1 MEGEEVVK
9 EFKVQ
14 AVCGFGV
21 GSSTLLKMKLDQAFR
36 HHGVAASV
44 FAGDVGSS
52 TSTECDV
59 IFTSRELAE
68 FLTPKAKCPVI
79 VIDSFVNKA
88 EIEAKVLQFVKEYGA

>member
-1 MEGEEVVK
+1 VK

-36 HHGVAASV
+36 QHGITATV
-44 FAGDVGSS
+44 FAGDVGSA

-59 IFTSRELAE
+59 IFSSRELAE
-68 FLTPKAKCPVI
+68 FLAPKAKCPVI
-79 VIDSFVNKA
+79 AIDNFVNKV
-88 EIEAKVLQFVKEYGA
+88 EIEAKVLQFVRDHGA